1 MSDLSTIETRLAA
14 AQAAAEAAGG
24 LVTRVARHLY
34 ETCAVDGRLSGAALD
49 VHQVVSLELAEAAAQ
64 VEATRQGLS
73 WAADVRAKG
82 KGITTDGGIL
92 LEERIA
98 LYYAATAT
106 RELLARVNLRESDF
120 GLTAQDLAETVG
132 TETVRAFVAAEGST
146 AQVEALGAAVRD
158 LDGNTGARLLSQD
171 QDLMRTTFRD
181 FADGVVAPLA
191 EEVHRDDLIIPKEI
205 LDPLLELGA
214 FGLSVP
220 ERFGGFQS
228 DEHEDNMGMIVVTE
242 ELSKASL
249 GAAGSLITRPE
260 IVAKAILKGGTD
272 AQKER
277 WLPAIAM
284 GDPLPGVAITEPDYG
299 SDVAHMKCKA
309 SKVDGGWQLDGAKSW
324 LTMGGKAGLLLVLAR
339 TDPDS
344 SKGHKGLSL
353 FLVEKP
359 SSDGHEF
366 EHDQPG
372 GGKISGKAINT
383 IGYRGMHSFDVWFDE
398 YVVPEESLL
407 GGEGGLGKGF
417 YYLMDGFAGG
427 RIQTAARALGVLQ
440 AAFEK
445 AVTYTSERKVFG
457 KTLDQYPLTLAKL
470 GRMATLVAVSRVFT
484 YGVAKMMDT
493 GGGRME
499 ASLVKFFTG
508 KTAEWVAREAM
519 QLHGCMGYA
528 EESDVSRYYL
538 DARVLS
544 IFEGAEEVLG
554 LKVIA
559 RTLIAEA
566 GKK

>member
-1 MSDLSTIETRLAA
+1 MSDNSIETRIAA
-14 AQAAAEAAGG
+14 AQAAAEAAGALVGRIARG
-24 LVTRVARHLY
+24 LYDA
-34 ETCAVDGRLSGAALD
+34 CAVDGRLSGAALD
-49 VHQVVSLELAEAAAQ
+49 ERQVISLELAEAAAQ
-64 VEATRQGLS
+64 VEATRQGLA
-73 WAADVRAKG
+73 WAVEVRAKG
-82 KGITTDGGIL
+82 KGITTDGGAL

-106 RELLARVNLRESDF
+106 RDLLGRVRLREADF
-120 GLTAQDLAETVG
+120 GLTAADVDETVG
-132 TETVRAFVAAEGST
+132 AADVLAFVTAEAAT
-146 AQVEALGAAVRD
+146 RQVEALGAVVRD
-158 LDGNTGARLLSQD
+158 LDGKTGARLLNQD

-191 EEVHRDDLIIPKEI
+191 EEVHRDDRIIPKEI

-242 ELSKASL
+242 ELSRASL

-277 WLPAIAM
+277 WLPAIAL

-299 SDVAHMKCKA
+299 SDVAQMKCKA
-309 SKVDGGWQLDGAKSW
+309 VKVDGGWQLDGAKSW

-339 TDPDS
+339 TDIDS

-366 EHDQPG
+366 AHDQPAG
-372 GGKISGKAINT
+372 GRISGKATAT

-398 YVVPEESLL
+398 YLVPDEALL

-440 AAFEK
+440 AAFDK

-493 GGGRME
+493 GEGRME

-508 KTAEWVAREAM
+508 KTAEWVSREAM
-519 QLHGCMGYA
+519 QLHGGMGYA
-528 EESDVSRYYL
+528 EESDVSRYFL

-559 RTLIAEA
+559 RSLIAEA
-566 GKK
+566 GTV